1 MMEKNHQKLKI
12 STLDGSKILSM
23 CSNNIQL
30 RYITNQHMY
39 TSPFKKKK
47 CFEAYSQNTN
57 FGVNSPPN
65 DNVNIISGSRTL
77 FPVFNINSL

>member
-1 MMEKNHQKLKI
+1 MEKNHQKLKI

-39 TSPFKKKK
+39 TSPFKKNPL
-47 CFEAYSQNTN
+47 FEAYSKNTI
-57 FGVNSPPN
+57 FGVNSPLN
-65 DNVNIISGSRTL
+65 DHVNIISGSQTL
-77 FPVFNINSL
+77 FPVFKINSL